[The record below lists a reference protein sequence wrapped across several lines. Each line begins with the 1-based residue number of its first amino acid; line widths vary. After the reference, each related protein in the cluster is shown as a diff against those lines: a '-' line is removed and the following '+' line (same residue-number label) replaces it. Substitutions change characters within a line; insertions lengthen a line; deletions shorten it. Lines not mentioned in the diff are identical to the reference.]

1 MGKKYV
7 PGEYITKALKGGRQG
22 TSSSSPS
29 SSKATNNSG
38 YIPGEYTRK
47 RLAENKT
54 LTQYGLDSFGLET
67 INDDIATASKLAN
80 TTYSGWQS
88 KETLTKNRS
97 SIQGV
102 QKRLKAYRTYL
113 KEIGDEQFKEIDNII
128 KHFDNILGGWNNVAN
143 TYNNYKNADEYNNEI
158 KTLKELTS
166 MSTDDILKRQSEN
179 PFGFQKTTFLSALN
193 PNPAYTTVKGDVI
206 TWKDLYNSASARELK
221 ASVDVDKNGGFEK
234 KNVKYSTYLISAGE
248 GDVGYSMGVNI
259 SDKDK
264 DAFLY
269 NYINGDKEARDNG
282 ELLNVT
288 MHGMWDGMQN
298 RHFTEEEKKLFNA
311 IWKTKGAE
319 AAKKYLSSMDSEL
332 RMREIQAQY
341 NFYSD
346 MALESP
352 VGASFASVVANAR
365 NNMMALPSLAID
377 LIEDGEVSPDSNLY
391 DSRRMVQTVR
401 GTVENDVLDSDLGK
415 FAYRH
420 GMSIADNITAQAMGG
435 FGALGGAS
443 KAITVG
449 TMSSGAGVDTV
460 LDAKERGLS
469 DEQALAL
476 GFVAA
481 TAEAAFESKS
491 FDSLFDSK
499 TFTDS
504 RWKYLTKHIVTEVV
518 GELGTE
524 RTNDIADLLIAQDL
538 SKLNVEYES
547 YLADGMSQKEAVK
560 AVFKGVLTR
569 YADVAA
575 GAVLSAGAMAGP
587 GAVVGSYQQNRYNTE
602 MGQTLKANDRVGDV
616 FDIAN
621 NSEFASTLEAYNK
634 YAKKGVTAE
643 NVSDVQLGRLHTLA
657 SMEAQEII
665 DSKKSSVA
673 QKESAR
679 SALDALETYASRNAS
694 STLSNGQKGIIAKD
708 KSDATSK
715 HSSAT
720 KGIVETENSDMH
732 KDADY
737 VSSLVESGLESAEGT
752 EAHTLATEYSQKLEQ
767 GKKVSAKEMV
777 KLEKALDKQ
786 IRAEEVRA
794 VKSYLKENGHDVAL
808 AEVVTRQARGE
819 DITEAEAESIENS
832 GIDMGAVEDAIVN
845 YDGTEAKTAPSEV
858 AETVTAE
865 SKEVTIPAE
874 KVEELGLSP
883 EAVNVIEQ
891 KAEGKEVTVDAII
904 NNDDALNVLAE
915 NGNEELVNFVK
926 QMKTEDVDKAKLFL
940 SLYDGKTDVEAYATA
955 FNAVAAKS
963 IDGFTLSEVL
973 NSKGVLTNAQAAKIY
988 NGLRIARDKA
998 IRKEYQKLSEKT
1010 AKMKAYKGVIDDS
1023 IIDYDNKSTEGKVN
1037 WNSLPE
1043 ETRKAV
1049 VFFKGLA
1056 QVAGMNLTFVTDG
1069 KEKGFN
1075 GQYSV
1080 DGNTITIDLNAKYLN
1095 FETGDIIESIV
1106 PAMSHELTHWMEK
1119 KAPELYRKICNVVFP
1134 TLQKAD
1140 GVTEYDRIET
1150 EITKLTNKGK
1160 FKETDSYSKKVEVAR
1175 SEIIARACE
1184 GMLAQSKV
1192 GKEMFNA
1199 LNKTEQKTLIEKV
1212 KDIVKD
1218 ILNWINEALGIYKP
1232 TSYEA
1237 QMLMKYKAEYERLS
1251 KLWDKML
1258 VESTEVNQALEKSN
1272 VYGHMEMRTT
1282 VEETNDL
1289 IAVHNASE
1297 SQLIE
1302 ALARGQL
1309 IMPSIAVTN
1318 KSHTSFGDISIVFRK
1333 DTINPENDVAN
1344 KLYGADAW
1352 TPTQTQLKL
1361 NPKFDNAKTVDVVK
1375 DIKKSI
1381 GQNWS
1386 QIFDVNSTQ
1395 FKETI
1400 TSAKGS
1406 IYDAYAEHIG
1416 MQTAY
1421 AMKKGLITS
1430 MPTKKGK
1437 VDTVALKESL
1447 DEKLNKD
1454 EVWRDYKKWL
1464 SGMSDSII
1472 TSFDKAST
1480 EDIIENMK
1488 AQPDSAKTFN
1498 LSENGELTVPATEY
1512 NSIDEMRS
1520 NKNRLSENADE
1531 DAKAVGSEFLSW
1543 ANDISMRTETDVKNV
1558 VKAIN
1563 TSFANRYDVSQIANS
1578 FEENGITLSKADA
1591 TSLQELYKKA
1601 VELPTLY
1608 FEAKPQRMVGFE
1620 EVAMVVVPDNVSN
1633 ELKSLLAENN
1643 IPFME
1648 YESGNTTDRIDA
1660 LNSIEDVRFS
1670 PRDTVESI
1678 GSRDLSDFSEA
1689 VNTEGESLF
1698 NYRAMVEDEDIYRAM
1713 LLKHKDIIGITNKQ
1727 INALFNTIDKAVGII
1742 ENNLEALDYAWE
1754 VDINDRAFSPVKPN
1768 SDSLYK
1774 VSLDFS
1780 TLCRKRL
1787 LQQTIAQTLQNA
1799 LDKNLSTEESIA
1811 IRDELLKVQEEGRKI
1826 EVACALCYVESARMK
1841 SPKQI
1846 NKFLNGREAIIKEF
1860 FANRSG
1866 GSIKEKIANAEMKAR
1881 KALAKANPDGLIGKN
1896 DVVLDALT
1904 APKSHMKKA
1913 DADYIR
1919 NEGKKAKATYKLTE
1933 HEQAEL
1939 DSALKMSV
1947 DDFTSAKGL
1956 ENLAKNHPDL
1966 FDAYTSFVRNATHS
1980 KGIENDTWWRAGDSE
1995 SIGDSLIAKMNE
2007 ENGLRSQSWSDFQVI
2022 HLLDYIAATI
2032 ELSTKG
2038 AKRQSY
2044 TKVPDYVKLLG
2055 NTGDMINMSLIPAR
2069 VFNGKLEYDSV
2080 EGMAYDIAKQLR
2092 DEYHGTVG
2100 TICIGINNEQ
2110 ISMLLD
2116 DATIDM
2122 VIPYHHSSMSQAVR
2136 KLMHIPAWETYQNY
2150 QSEKKLS
2157 DAEAKARAKEYGVK
2171 LKKDSNYQKAPNFS
2185 EWFNLEEARQIA
2197 KLENANPTDMDAYK
2211 KYGKM
2216 YGGYMA
2222 MRNAANK
2229 YLKLCAERGLAPK
2242 FSSEKADFTHDA
2254 NYWKLLTDRKM
2265 VDNVTG
2271 EIIEQ
2276 RAIKPIFNEK
2286 HVLEILN
2293 DELARYPEVK
2303 ADQEYATRVVTEKFL
2318 SGEMKVDKSTLEAI
2332 KKPVDNV
2339 TKVNI
2344 FESAR
2349 DGEVLNSDR
2358 ADTEYLELAKNP
2370 EQNAEKL
2377 QAMVDEAAVSKGA
2390 ITNEDGGALL
2400 LYRGTEGGKTSF
2412 PVEEGHKGIVYTIS
2426 NVNIASSYGD
2436 KAGKATEISKQQKG
2450 TPSTYALY
2458 CFAENILTIDA
2469 RYGVAHDLIVPD
2481 ELLKYSDGKYKA
2493 TETEISEWAKT
2504 EGYDAVRVKDVRLVG
2519 MQVGEEVLVLKDNLL
2534 KSADLVTYD
2543 DDGNIIPLSERF
2555 NENDEDIRYSD
2566 RVDVGYHAGDLGKS
2580 EFLSQQG
2587 SYRDTGHFGTGTY
2600 FVGNKELVKDY
2611 NRRDGNPAP
2620 QHAVDFSKYN
2630 LYKVKNDKD
2639 GYDLHRQL
2647 QIIDGGIKEEWVK
2660 AAEKDAFSLYNSTEY
2675 YRIAEAKFGENN
2687 YLKDSSLIYGLKEL
2701 AKKANIEISNEKQY
2715 SEDNRIPLDDEY
2727 FEAYYL
2733 DYLKES
2739 VKEELDKINDKYAKF
2754 RDAYFNLKLRFGFK
2768 GQVYN
2773 AMNKVLEYQK
2783 ANPVESRHGQ
2793 KKDSLATVFMKSLGY
2808 EGIDTRGTQLDN
2820 TAYGSVIYD
2829 LKEDSVLYS
2838 ERADLDVYDLVG
2850 ETERIRK
2857 ENEKFKAE
2865 IDRLNERLKLERKV
2879 THGNHFNENQLGAVA
2894 GHLRNIS
2901 NSKIDKVELMKSLKD
2916 MYSFI
2921 SQSENLAWEDVF
2933 ERSYSIAEKMLSEV
2947 KSKTLV
2953 DEYKLQEQKRWL
2965 ANEIYNQYWNVSPI
2979 RTTADKYD
2987 KQIKRLN
2994 FEHRQAMK
3002 EYRADYETRLAEKG
3016 LADDMYYGR
3025 KMSAQKE
3032 KYETSLAEQRARL
3045 ADKSLAD
3052 DMYYGRKLSAEKR
3065 KNEFLKQMQKALRE
3079 RKDAEIASAKAHG
3092 REMMDKYKDN
3102 AERKTKIQSITSV
3115 SLSLN
3120 ESLIKNSKDKH
3131 VPEIMK
3137 EPVTALLQAIDF
3149 SSKRML
3155 KKGEPTKKDISL
3167 SKALGKVKDMMVKAT
3182 NAHDELVELYGH
3194 GLDED
3199 IEKMVDS
3206 VDNIMRSIG
3215 DNEFVLNA
3223 MSLEDL
3229 KTLDKMV
3236 KTIRHAVNKL
3246 NQFHTVNHAKGIAS
3260 LSMES
3265 VEYLDSLGK
3274 GKVRDGLRGNTTK
3287 LLNWN
3292 NALPYYVFKR
3302 YGSGGMKVYEAL
3314 MDGWDKF
3321 AFNTKQILDYANEAY
3336 TTKEVKKWGEEVKTF
3351 KILLPANELELANPD
3366 YVPQHQEVQLTVPQ
3380 IMSMYCLNKREQA
3393 RGHLL
3398 KGGIRVADFKTK
3410 KGEIISQ
3417 AEGVVFT
3424 EADILTILDSL
3435 TDRQKAVADK
3445 LQLFMNTVSTDWG
3458 NEVSMARFGYKA
3470 FGEANY
3476 FPIQSDKNNLAVN
3489 DETEQNNSLF
3499 RLLNMSFTKSTVDDA
3514 NNRIVISDIF
3524 DVFAQHTSDMAKYN
3538 ALALPVLDAFKW
3550 YNFTE
3555 KEDIA
3560 EGTFKTKGVKQ
3571 SIENAFG
3578 KDGQNYFTT
3587 FLKDINGQQEVS
3599 RDTFG
3604 KGFFTKA
3611 KIAAVGANLRVVAL
3625 QPTSYARASAVIDNR
3640 YLAQALMHRPKID
3653 KAEKYCGIALWKSMG
3668 YYDTNI
3674 QRGVE
3679 AQIKHAYT
3687 WKDKATEWSMK
3698 GAEVADKITWG
3709 YLWNACELEIRKT
3722 RKDLKVGSK
3731 EFYDTIGKRLREV
3744 IYATQVVDSTMTR
3757 SQMMRSSDGMDKA
3770 LTAFASEPTLSYNM
3784 LQDAYMEYSLDKRRM
3799 GKAESIKKHGKHI
3812 GRILFAYTMTNAI
3825 AALVESAFDAL
3836 RDDDDEEMDVAKFLE
3851 YYLKNFALDM
3861 SIGNKIPFV
3870 KEVYSII
3877 QGFTSSR
3884 TETQW
3889 MGEMTKAF
3897 KGWYKFFNEGKG
3909 TPKTLVN
3916 YSLKAVS
3923 DLFGI
3928 PIYNA
3933 YRDTM
3938 ASLNKLDIFT
3948 TDELNEMF
3956 EDFID

>member
-1 MGKKYV
+1 MAKTYNQIKTSVLGKNYNINK
-7 PGEYITKALKGGRQG
+7 
-22 TSSSSPS
+22 
-29 SSKATNNSG
+29 NSG
-38 YIPGEYTRK
+38 
-47 RLAENKT
+47 KT
-54 LTQYGLDSFGLET
+54 AKTYEEIKTGVKNGRYNFSSVKSELEKQIGFDT
-67 INDDIATASKLAN
+67 FEQDFSSMTSAINSS
-80 TTYSGWQS
+80 YRGWQS
-88 KETLTKNRS
+88 QEALNNTISIINNFKPRLSAYKEYMQLFGEKNDDTR
-97 SIQGV
+97 
-102 QKRLKAYRTYL
+102 KM
-113 KEIGDEQFKEIDNII
+113 IDDVGNLVVTATRASDDV
-128 KHFDNILGGWNNVAN
+128 KNVFLPE
-143 TYNNYKNADEYNNEI
+143 YKPYSNAEEYNNEI

-166 MSTDDILKRQSEN
+166 MSTADILKRQSEQ
-179 PFGFQKTTFLSALN
+179 PFQHQKTTFLSPLN
-193 PNPAYTTVKGDVI
+193 PNLAYTTVKGDKI
-206 TWKDLYNSASARELK
+206 TWEDLYNNAYERELM
-221 ASVDVDKNGGFEK
+221 ASIDVNKNGGFEK
-234 KNVKYSTYLISAGE
+234 KDVKYDKYLISAGE
-248 GDVGYSMGVNI
+248 GDVGYSMGVTV
-259 SDKDK
+259 SDE

-269 NYINGDKEARDNG
+269 NYVNGDKEARDNG

-288 MHGMWDGMQN
+288 MHGMWDGFQN
-298 RHFTEEEKKLFNA
+298 RHFTEDEKKVFNA
-311 IWKTKGAE
+311 IWKTKGADE
-319 AAKKYLSSMDSEL
+319 AKQYLKKMDSLL
-332 RMREIQAQY
+332 RFREMQAQY
-341 NFYSD
+341 GFYKN

-352 VGASFASVVANAR
+352 VGASVASVFANAR
-365 NNMMALPSLAID
+365 NNMMALPFLAID

-401 GTVENDVLDSDLGK
+401 GTVENDVLDSSTGK
-415 FAYRH
+415 FFYRH

-435 FGALGGAS
+435 FGALGGVS

-476 GFVAA
+476 GFVAT

-499 TFTDS
+499 TLTDNA
-504 RWKYLTKHIVTEVV
+504 WKYFANNIVTEVA

-575 GAVLSAGAMAGP
+575 GAILSAGAMAGP

-752 EAHTLATEYSQKLEQ
+752 EAHTLAKEYSQKLKQ

-786 IRAEEVRA
+786 IRAEEVSA

-845 YDGTEAKTAPSEV
+845 YDGTETKTAPSEV

-865 SKEVTIPAE
+865 SKEVTITAE

-1010 AKMKAYKGVIDDS
+1010 AKMKAYKAVIDDS

-1056 QVAGMNLTFVTDG
+1056 QAMGMNLTFVTDG

-1106 PAMSHELTHWMEK
+1106 PAMSHELTHWMER
-1119 KAPELYRKICNVVFP
+1119 KAPELYRKICNVVFS
-1134 TLQKAD
+1134 TLEKAD
-1140 GVTEYDRIET
+1140 GLTET
-1150 EITKLTNKGK
+1150 ERIANEIRKLTNKGK

-1175 SEIIARACE
+1175 SEIVTRACE

-1251 KLWDKML
+1251 NLWDKML

-1272 VYGHMEMRTT
+1272 VYGH
-1282 VEETNDL
+1282 EETNDL

-1464 SGMSDSII
+1464 SEMSDSII

-1563 TSFANRYDVSQIANS
+1563 SSFSNRYDVSQIANS

-1648 YESGNTTDRIDA
+1648 YESGNTTARIDA

-1670 PRDTVESI
+1670 TRDTVDSI
-1678 GSRDLSDFSEA
+1678 GSIDLSNFSEA
-1689 VNTEGESLF
+1689 VNTDGESLF

-1727 INALFNTIDKAVGII
+1727 INELFNTIDKAVGII
-1742 ENNLEALDYAWE
+1742 ENNLDALDYAWE

-1881 KALAKANPDGLIGKN
+1881 KALAKANPDGYIGKN
-1896 DVVLDALT
+1896 DEELDVLT
-1904 APKSHMKKA
+1904 APLSHMKKA
-1913 DADYIR
+1913 DADNIR
-1919 NEGKKAKATYKLTE
+1919 EAKKKAKASYKLTE

-1980 KGIENDTWWRAGDSE
+1980 KGIENDTWWRAGDAE

-2092 DEYHGTVG
+2092 DEYHETVG

-2122 VIPYHHSSMSQAVR
+2122 VIPYHHSSMSKAVR

-2157 DAEAKARAKEYGVK
+2157 DTEAKARAKEYGVK

-2185 EWFNLEEARQIA
+2185 EWFNLAEARQIA
-2197 KLENANPTDMDAYK
+2197 KLENAHPTDMDAYK

-2265 VDNVTG
+2265 VDNITG

-2276 RAIKPIFNEK
+2276 RAIKPIFNEQ

-2318 SGEMKVDKSTLEAI
+2318 SGEMKVDKSTLETI
-2332 KKPVDNV
+2332 KKPIDNV

-2358 ADTEYLELAKNP
+2358 
-2370 EQNAEKL
+2370 
-2377 QAMVDEAAVSKGA
+2377 VDNEGNTLSEGQIDFFKESK
-2390 ITNEDGGALL
+2390 
-2400 LYRGTEGGKTSF
+2400 
-2412 PVEEGHKGIVYTIS
+2412 
-2426 NVNIASSYGD
+2426 
-2436 KAGKATEISKQQKG
+2436 
-2450 TPSTYALY
+2450 
-2458 CFAENILTIDA
+2458 A
-2469 RYGVAHDLIVPD
+2469 R
-2481 ELLKYSDGKYKA
+2481 
-2493 TETEISEWAKT
+2493 
-2504 EGYDAVRVKDVRLVG
+2504 
-2519 MQVGEEVLVLKDNLL
+2519 
-2534 KSADLVTYD
+2534 D
-2543 DDGNIIPLSERF
+2543 DDGNLLPLYHGTPNGSFTEFRMGDGTHSTLMAAYGAGYYFDSVEASAKRYTKPVNKTVSAKRPKVYKVYLNVTNPLEITDGVVTISKEQLAQIISRGNYQWFFTDGMPFSLRQRLGKTKEEIQKMPRKEIINHWSEMIVERAYSDADILSEMVRAYKGDSILSAMKDVLEHDGAVYRDKYGEVWVAWDS
-2555 NENDEDIRYSD
+2555 NQIKSTDNTNPTSNPDIRYSE
-2566 RVDVGYHAGDLGKS
+2566 RVTEITAEEYKNMKK
-2580 EFLSQQG
+2580 
-2587 SYRDTGHFGTGTY
+2587 HFGVTGDFNVAGYMLTN
-2600 FVGNKELVKDY
+2600 GSLL
-2611 NRRDGNPAP
+2611 
-2620 QHAVDFSKYN
+2620 DFSGKHWGDTTSRYRQVDHRDIQEALPDKNNGRDSMVNMISNGNIRLMPEVGGIN
-2630 LYKVKNDKD
+2630 LAVAPSKNQRVVLRRYIDYISPKEGIIVD
-2639 GYDLHRQL
+2639 
-2647 QIIDGGIKEEWVK
+2647 IDGVGGDTIKS
-2660 AAEKDAFSLYNSTEY
+2660 FTYNKGTSANAVM
-2675 YRIAEAKFGENN
+2675 RDIDN
-2687 YLKDSSLIYGLKEL
+2687 Y
-2701 AKKANIEISNEKQY
+2701 
-2715 SEDNRIPLDDEY
+2715 
-2727 FEAYYL
+2727 
-2733 DYLKES
+2733 
-2739 VKEELDKINDKYAKF
+2739 
-2754 RDAYFNLKLRFGFK
+2754 FK
-2768 GQVYN
+2768 G
-2773 AMNKVLEYQK
+2773 
-2783 ANPVESRHGQ
+2783 
-2793 KKDSLATVFMKSLGY
+2793 
-2808 EGIDTRGTQLDN
+2808 GTQSELMRFH
-2820 TAYGSVIYD
+2820 TAEGDDI
-2829 LKEDSVLYS
+2829 LYS
-2838 ERADLDVYDLVG
+2838 DRADIDVYDLVG

-2933 ERSYSIAEKMLSEV
+2933 ERSYSIAEQMLSEV

-2994 FEHRQAMK
+2994 FEHRKAMK

-3578 KDGQNYFTT
+3578 KDGQSYFTT

-3679 AQIKHAYT
+3679 AQIKHADT

-3757 SQMMRSSDGMDKA
+3757 SQMMRSNDGLDKF

-3784 LQDAYMEYSLDKRRM
+3784 VQDAYFEYSLDKRRM
-3799 GKAESIKKHGKHI
+3799 GKVKAIKKNGKHI
-3812 GRILFAYTMTNAI
+3812 GRIVFAYTMTNAI

-3836 RDDDDEEMDVAKFLE
+3836 RDDEDEEMDVAKFLE

-3861 SIGNKIPFV
+3861 SIGNKIPYV

-3884 TETQW
+3884 TDTQW
-3889 MGEMTKAF
+3889 MEEMTKAF
-3897 KGWYKFFNEGKG
+3897 KGWYKFFVEGKG

-3923 DLFGI
+3923 DLSGI
-3928 PIYNA
+3928 PIYNT
-3933 YRDTM
+3933 YRDIM

-3948 TDELNEMF
+3948 TEDFNEMF
-3956 EDFID
+3956 EDFLN